1 MEGKMS
7 IKKVIFITV
16 ICLAFA
22 GQAIAQGQAPAGG
35 QGGAPGGAPGAQGS
49 GSTID
54 MSPAFNS
61 MDKDKDGKVTKE
73 EFLAT
78 GMTQS
83 MYDNLFVNMLDKNKD
98 SVITKDELGAPLFD
112 VDTDKDGKCSLE
124 EYVKANK
131 NAEAQRAAGG
141 QGGQQGGAPGG
152 APGGAAP
159 GGATPAAQK

>member
-1 MEGKMS
+1 MD
-7 IKKVIFITV
+7 IKRVIGITV
-16 ICLAFA
+16 ICMAFA
-22 GQAIAQGQAPAGG
+22 TQVLAQGAPQGQAPGG
-35 QGGAPGGAPGAQGS
+35 QGGS
-49 GSTID
+49 SNLD

-98 SVITKDELGAPLFD
+98 GVLTSDELGAPLFD
-112 VDTDKDGKCSLE
+112 VDTNKDGKCSLE
-124 EYVKANK
+124 EFVTANK
-131 NAEAQRAAGG
+131 DAEAQRAAGG
-141 QGGQQGGAPGG
+141 GQGEGGAPGGAPGGQGGAPGG

-159 GGATPAAQK
+159 AQQ